1 MATAQQIIPV
11 VLVGFA
17 AFLALLNWGWF
28 LVGVR
33 NKSLG
38 ESSRPSTV
46 PVVSLIL
53 VILSNSIRSEN
64 WPEIVWIIPC
74 ADIGNLR
81 LLVLPFKKFDE

>member
-1 MATAQQIIPV
+1 
-11 VLVGFA
+11 
-17 AFLALLNWGWF
+17 
-28 LVGVR
+28 
-33 NKSLG
+33 
-38 ESSRPSTV
+38 
-46 PVVSLIL
+46 L